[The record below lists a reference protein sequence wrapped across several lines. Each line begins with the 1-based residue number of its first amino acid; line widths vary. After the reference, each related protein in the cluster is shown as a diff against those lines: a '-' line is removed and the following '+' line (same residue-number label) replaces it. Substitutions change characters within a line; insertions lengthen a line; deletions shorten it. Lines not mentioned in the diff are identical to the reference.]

1 MLCGFGSIH
10 EWVFVKT
17 CRKNGKLQG
26 NWTLFT
32 QQKPNQYKSMKH
44 QKKFRYTLKK
54 ECNMKLIPL
63 FDKVVLKPVNEEKTS
78 NILLPKDMEEKP
90 EIAQVVAT
98 GPGGNVDGEQVTM
111 VLQVGDKV
119 LFNKFAG
126 FEFNLNNTTYI
137 LMKQTDI
144 LAKIEN

>member
-1 MLCGFGSIH
+1 
-10 EWVFVKT
+10 
-17 CRKNGKLQG
+17 
-26 NWTLFT
+26 
-32 QQKPNQYKSMKH
+32 
-44 QKKFRYTLKK
+44 
-54 ECNMKLIPL
+54 MKLIPL

-98 GPGGNVDGEQVTM
+98 GPGGTVDGDQVTM
-111 VLQVGDKV
+111 ELKVGDKV

-126 FEFNLNNTTYI
+126 FEFTLNNTTYI

-144 LAKIEN
+144 LAIVEQ